1 MLYRQNHKRKTRRG
15 AATVELAVLLPVLA
29 FLFVIGVDWSRI
41 FFVTM
46 TIENAAR
53 NGAYYASEY
62 PGVTDKMVYG
72 YPNVY
77 DAAADDVEIPLGL
90 SNMGMYYGTP
100 STNSYGTSISSTGA
114 TAVPDT
120 TDQYGTNVKVITVT
134 FPFSMISNFPIPVP
148 GVSTSVTLSRSVT
161 MRTAPVL
168 PN

>member
-41 FFVTM
+41 FYTTM

-72 YPNVY
+72 YATVY
-77 DAAADDVEIPLGL
+77 DAAADDVEMPLGTT
-90 SNMGMYYGTP
+90 NMGMYYGTT
-100 STNSYGTSISSTGA
+100 STNSYGTSIPTTG
-114 TAVPDT
+114 TTVPDS
-120 TDQYGTNVKVITVT
+120 TDQYGTNVKIITVT

-148 GVSTSVTLSRSVT
+148 GVSTSVTLSRSVV

>member
-1 MLYRQNHKRKTRRG
+1 MLLRQNPKRTSRRG
-15 AATVELAVLLPVLA
+15 AATVELAVLLPFLA

-41 FFVTM
+41 FFTTM

-53 NGAYYASEY
+53 NAAYYGSEY

-72 YPNVY
+72 YPTVY

-90 SNMGMYYGTP
+90 TNMNLYFGAT
-100 STNSYGTSISSTGA
+100 STNSYGTQIQPNVA
-114 TAVPDT
+114 TAIPDS
-120 TDQYGTNVKVITVT
+120 TDQYGNPVKIVTVT
-134 FPFSMISNFPIPVP
+134 FPFSMVSTFPIPVP
-148 GVSTSVTLSRSVT
+148 GVSTNPMLSRTVT